1 MSESYT
7 DIYDPYYYPQ
17 PVYTQAE
24 LIDMVRATLQRKF
37 NADYSFQ
44 THVQGDYSVNTETV
58 FDEKT
63 KNLVTVL
70 TVKSLKDSPMTRK
83 NIKLRFDYNKDYEFA
98 YYNYNRSI
106 DPDDNFWGEIYPQA
120 NEPFDKVTLIY
131 NNNIDSSPYNE
142 LFNTEYCY
150 TREYLLPD
158 YVEENLTQLMEVTFG
173 LGKRLET
180 ALTRHT
186 ITNVVHGDEAR
197 DFLDIE
203 DGFYENYIYHIE
215 RDPWDSQYKDK
226 RLRYYHSPILVAVD
240 NDFDEKP
247 TSITIINN
255 KFASNENDRLIHF
268 NVEKQDALALA
279 PINATIQAIQNRPT
293 PAQEEIAFQVIGNR
307 PLEVT
312 GHGFVSTFL
321 PDELIGTN
329 TMQVRIHN
337 KFQEKT
343 QDFYVTAINETQY
356 RITDPFDTKD
366 LPDSINVYGIV
377 TRTKKNDYDSALARK
392 LKDIVAKDLEP
403 ESTITVTKQKETKK
417 STSKIKQLNL
427 FDDVEDELEP

>member
-1 MSESYT
+1 MSESHT

-44 THVQGDYSVNTETV
+44 THVQGDYSVNTETF

-106 DPDDNFWGEIYPQA
+106 DPDDDFWGEIYPQA

-203 DGFYENYIYHIE
+203 DEFYENYIYHIE
-215 RDPWDSQYKDK
+215 RDPWDSQYKNE

-240 NDFDEKP
+240 NNFDEKP
-247 TSITIINN
+247 TSITVINN
-255 KFASNENDRLIHF
+255 KFASSEDDRLIHF

-293 PAQEEIAFQVIGNR
+293 PAQEEIAYQVTQNVEIERYPRNKIS
-307 PLEVT
+307 ECDMSAT
-312 GHGFVSTFL
+312 L
-321 PDELIGTN
+321 PDTLKGTN
-329 TMQVRIHN
+329 TVQVSVTSEDTTKNFFVTRIN
-337 KFQEKT
+337 N
-343 QDFYVTAINETQY
+343 DQY
-356 RITDPFDTKD
+356 RITEPFDPNN
-366 LPDSINVYGIV
+366 LPDSIAVYSVV
-377 TRTKKNDYDSALARK
+377 TRTKDEGYSKTLGNE
-392 LKDIVAKDLEP
+392 LKRIVVNNRQPRNSIKVAKQRPKSKFQQTTIQNEP
-403 ESTITVTKQKETKK
+403 DNGPS
-417 STSKIKQLNL
+417 L
-427 FDDVEDELEP
+427 D

>member
-1 MSESYT
+1 MSDSYT

-44 THVQGDYSVNTETV
+44 THVQGDYSINTETF

-106 DPDDNFWGEIYPQA
+106 DPDDDFWEEIYPQA

-131 NNNIDSSPYNE
+131 NNNIDSSLYNE

-215 RDPWDSQYKDK
+215 RDPWNSQYNKE
-226 RLRYYHSPILVAVD
+226 RLRYYHSPILVAV

-255 KFASNENDRLIHF
+255 KFASSEVDQYIHF
-268 NVEKQDALALA
+268 DLEKQNVLEN
-279 PINATIQAIQNRPT
+279 INQTIQAIQNRPT
-293 PAQEEIAFQVIGNR
+293 PAQEEIAFQVIGDR
-307 PLEVT
+307 PMQFT

-321 PDELIGTN
+321 PDELVDTN
-329 TMQVRIHN
+329 TMHVRIRN
-337 KFQEKT
+337 KNLNKL
-343 QDFYVTAINETQY
+343 QDFYVTAINETDY
-356 RITDPFDTKD
+356 RITDPFDPNN
-366 LPDSINVYGIV
+366 LPDSINVYAV
-377 TRTKKNDYDSALARK
+377 VSRDVKNDYDTNLTTK
-392 LKDIVAKDLEP
+392 LKEIVAKDLEP
-403 ESTITVTKQKETKK
+403 ESMIHVSKQKQTKR
-417 STSKIKQLNL
+417 STPKAEQLNL
-427 FDDVEDELEP
+427 FNEPDNGPSLD

>member
-44 THVQGDYSVNTETV
+44 THVQGDYSVNTETF

-63 KNLVTVL
+63 KNLATIL
-70 TVKSLKDSPMTRK
+70 TVKSIKDSPMTRK

-106 DPDDNFWGEIYPQA
+106 DPDDDFWEEIYPQA

-131 NNNIDSSPYNE
+131 NNNIDSSLYTE

-150 TREYLLPD
+150 TREYLLPG

-215 RDPWDSQYKDK
+215 RDPWDSQYNKE
-226 RLRYYHSPILVAVD
+226 RLRYYHSPILVAV

-255 KFASNENDRLIHF
+255 KFASSEVDQYIHF
-268 NVEKQDALALA
+268 DLEKQDVLEN
-279 PINATIQAIQNRPT
+279 INQTIQAIQNRPT
-293 PAQEEIAFQVIGNR
+293 PAQEEIAFQVIGDR
-307 PLEVT
+307 PMQFT
-312 GHGFVSTFL
+312 GHGFTSTFL
-321 PDELIGTN
+321 PDELVGTN
-329 TMQVRIHN
+329 TMLVRIRN
-337 KFQEKT
+337 KNLNKL
-343 QDFYVTAINETQY
+343 QDFYVTAINETDY
-356 RITDPFDTKD
+356 RITDPFDPNN
-366 LPDSINVYGIV
+366 LPDSINVYAV
-377 TRTKKNDYDSALARK
+377 VSRDVKNDYDTNLATK
-392 LKDIVAKDLEP
+392 LKEIVAKDLEP
-403 ESTITVTKQKETKK
+403 ESMIHVSKQKQTKR
-417 STSKIKQLNL
+417 STPKAEQLNL
-427 FDDVEDELEP
+427 FDEPNNELELD

>member
-24 LIDMVRATLQRKF
+24 LIDMVRATLQHKF

-44 THVQGDYSVNTETV
+44 TYVRGDYSVNTETF

-63 KNLVTVL
+63 KNLATVI
-70 TVKSLKDSPMTRK
+70 TVNSLKDSPMTRK

-98 YYNYNRSI
+98 YHNYNRSI
-106 DPDDNFWGEIYPQA
+106 DPDDDFWGEIYPQTSK
-120 NEPFDKVTLIY
+120 PFDKVTLTY
-131 NNNIDSSPYNE
+131 NNNIVSSPYNE
-142 LFNTEYCY
+142 LFNIEYCY

-158 YVEENLTQLMEVTFG
+158 YVEENLTQLMEVTFE
-173 LGKRLET
+173 LGKHLDT
-180 ALTRHT
+180 ALTRHK
-186 ITNVVHGDEAR
+186 ISNIIHGDDAR

-215 RDPWDSQYKDK
+215 RDPWDSQYKSE

-240 NDFDEKP
+240 NFEEKP

-255 KFASNENDRLIHF
+255 KFASSEDDKLIHF
-268 NVEKQDALALA
+268 NVEKQDVLALA

-321 PDELIGTN
+321 PDDLVGTN

-337 KFQEKT
+337 KFQDKT
-343 QDFYVTAINETQY
+343 KDFYVTAINETQY
-356 RITDPFDTKD
+356 RITDPFNTKD

-377 TRTKKNDYDSALARK
+377 TRTEKNDYDSALARK

-403 ESTITVTKQKETKK
+403 ESTIAVTKQKETKK

-427 FDDVEDELEP
+427 FDEPDNELELD